1 MPTTIPAF
9 AFAFSAEGIIN
20 NVRKTI
26 IREQLT
32 DPRFYEEMSRLL
44 EDLIQQSRVDAT
56 AYEQFLKD
64 AEALVTRLA
73 RKNSGNHPVVLNA
86 HLGAIVLFNNLAT
99 ISATT
104 FQCPADDD
112 AKAKIALALDQ
123 AMREHAPAGWKGD
136 ETREKQV
143 LNALF
148 PIMGRDREA
157 TRAVFE
163 IIKQQIGYA

>member
-1 MPTTIPAF
+1 
-9 AFAFSAEGIIN
+9 
-20 NVRKTI
+20 
-26 IREQLT
+26 
-32 DPRFYEEMSRLL
+32 MSKLL
-44 EDLIQQSRVDAT
+44 EDLIQQSRDDA
-56 AYEQFLKD
+56 ADYEQFLKD
-64 AEALVTRLA
+64 AEDLVNRLA

-86 HLGAIVLFNNLAT
+86 HPGAIAVFNNLAG
-99 ISATT
+99 IPATT

-163 IIKQQIGYA
+163 IIKQQAGYA